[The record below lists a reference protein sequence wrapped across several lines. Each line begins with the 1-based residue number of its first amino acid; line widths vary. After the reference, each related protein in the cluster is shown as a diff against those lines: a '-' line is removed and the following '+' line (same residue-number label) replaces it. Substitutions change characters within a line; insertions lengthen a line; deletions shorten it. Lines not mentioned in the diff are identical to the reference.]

1 MDMIWEFKQKLFVSQ
16 RRGSADAVA
25 DLSQTNVRVRLQA
38 HINSL
43 GHLPQPEAPD
53 EYAALFEAV
62 YPAESDR
69 RAFLDAKLAGAKP
82 SS

>member
-16 RRGSADAVA
+16 RRGSVDAVA

-43 GHLPQPEAPD
+43 RDLPQPEAPD